1 MGVIASTCTASPC
14 LAMMLCSLAS
24 FNTSFICEFV
34 NLEVKSLNA
43 PGTRVVDTKHLTELG
58 GMNNLQVECSYSQA
72 EEEGEREEEEVVEEG
87 EEEEQEEKEEEEED
101 EDEEEEEEEEDEDE
115 DEDEDKE
122 EEEEEED
129 STSVECLF

>member
-1 MGVIASTCTASPC
+1 
-14 LAMMLCSLAS
+14 MMLCSLAS

-72 EEEGEREEEEVVEEG
+72 EEEGEREEEDV
-87 EEEEQEEKEEEEED
+87 
-101 EDEEEEEEEEDEDE
+101 DEEEEEEEEDEDE